1 MFEVVSV
8 VWFKV
13 ALIVQP
19 VLPSS
24 RLAQTIERHRTEF
37 RITNLHIYEQVATLS
52 HTVPQ
57 VQSLCVDNRATER
70 TSLVQATYPGG
81 APATVAAIPQ
91 PPNGTTAPTL
101 SSDLADGTQLTALV
115 KDRALTSLIQQV
127 LDALKKATVE
137 SEKVRKYLPEFF
149 DKLHED
155 LVKELR
161 GRGEI
166 KAANQAVHYIKYQL
180 RLNHRR
186 EVAACLLP
194 TERSLRHQSRCRSRV
209 NPRNIIPVR
218 HLDGRGKRDQ
228 YDAANS
234 FMLSLKSLAIL
245 VMACY
250 HSGVRLPPYHP

>member
-1 MFEVVSV
+1 VVPVMFEVVSV

-24 RLAQTIERHRTEF
+24 RLEQTIARHRTEF
-37 RITNLHIYEQVATLS
+37 RITNLHIYEQVAALS

-57 VQSLCVDNRATER
+57 VQSLCVDSRATER
-70 TSLVQATYPGG
+70 TSLVQANYPGWG
-81 APATVAAIPQ
+81 ASD
-91 PPNGTTAPTL
+91 GCGDTTAWPMELLPNVPMKDTP
-101 SSDLADGTQLTALV
+101 LA
-115 KDRALTSLIQQV
+115 SLIQQV

-166 KAANQAVHYIKYQL
+166 TAANQD
-180 RLNHRR
+180 
-186 EVAACLLP
+186 
-194 TERSLRHQSRCRSRV
+194 RSLHQVSDEVKPQAGSSNLLVAYRTITETS
-209 NPRNIIPVR
+209 I
-218 HLDGRGKRDQ
+218 
-228 YDAANS
+228 S
-234 FMLSLKSLAIL
+234 LSIQS
-245 VMACY
+245 
-250 HSGVRLPPYHP
+250 